1 MNLGKFRKVVISEKR
16 KGWSLITEDNTLE
29 ELTFAEWQK

>member
-1 MNLGKFRKVVISEKR
+1 MNLGKFRKVVISEKG
-16 KGWSLITEDNTLE
+16 KGWSLISEEDTLE